1 MRGTVVGMTA
11 GTAQGALFDARWLV
25 QSPYV
30 ADDLK
35 AGCWREPRAKAIARR
50 YVQVNSPG
58 LVWCV
63 VIDVDHDDA
72 DWAADRADLPEP
84 SWTAVNPFNGHA
96 HVAYVLEVP
105 VARSDAART
114 RPLRFLARIE
124 AGLIDALGGDLA
136 YAGLLTKNPVHQSW
150 VTRWCSEDGVY
161 TLGDLATALGDRLP
175 KQLPRKI
182 ERSHGLGR
190 NCTLF
195 NELRTWAYTAI
206 RRHREDG
213 RDAWEEMT
221 LAWATSINARFPEPL
236 EAREVR
242 DTAHSVA
249 KWVWQNFSEDQFR
262 KIQQHRARRPRKLSV
277 ERLQEVDQWEL

>member
-1 MRGTVVGMTA
+1 M
-11 GTAQGALFDARWLV
+11 AQGLTQAALFDARWMV

-30 ADDLK
+30 SDDLS

-50 YVQVNSPG
+50 YVQLNSPG

-63 VIDVDHDDA
+63 VVDVDHSDA

-84 SWTAVNPFNGHA
+84 SWTASNPFNGHA

-114 RPLRFLARIE
+114 APLRFLARVE

-136 YAGLLTKNPVHQSW
+136 YAGLLTKNPVHHSW
-150 VTRWCSEDGVY
+150 VTQWCSEDGVY
-161 TLGDLATALGDRLP
+161 TLSQLATALGSRLP
-175 KQLPRKI
+175 KQLPRKV

-190 NCTLF
+190 NVTLF

-213 RDAWEEMT
+213 REDWEAMT
-221 LAWATSINARFPEPL
+221 QAWAQGINARFPDPL
-236 EAREVR
+236 PDNEVA

-249 KWVWQNFSEDQFR
+249 KWVWQHFSEDQFR
-262 KIQQHRARRPRKLSV
+262 KIQQARARKPRKLSADQ
-277 ERLQEVDQWEL
+277 LQEVDQWEQ

>member
-1 MRGTVVGMTA
+1 MRAGWCSPLMSPTTSGTAAGASHAPRRSLA
-11 GTAQGALFDARWLV
+11 GTFR
-25 QSPYV
+25 STP
-30 ADDLK
+30 
-35 AGCWREPRAKAIARR
+35 P
-50 YVQVNSPG
+50 PG

-96 HVAYVLEVP
+96 HVAYILEVP

-114 RPLRFLARIE
+114 KPLRFLARVE

-136 YAGLLTKNPVHQSW
+136 YAGLLTKNPVHASW

-161 TLGDLATALGDRLP
+161 TLSELATALGSRLP
-175 KQLPRKI
+175 KQLPRKV

-190 NCTLF
+190 NVTLF
-195 NELRTWAYTAI
+195 NELRAWAYTAI

-213 RDAWEEMT
+213 PDEWANMT
-221 LAWATSINARFPEPL
+221 HAWAQGLNQAFPEPL
-236 EAREVR
+236 PAREVR

-249 KWVWQNFSEDQFR
+249 K
-262 KIQQHRARRPRKLSV
+262 
-277 ERLQEVDQWEL
+277 

>member
-1 MRGTVVGMTA
+1 MT
-11 GTAQGALFDARWLV
+11 TETQGALFDARWMV

-30 ADDLK
+30 SDNLRD
-35 AGCWREPRAKAIARR
+35 GCWREPRAKAIARR

-72 DWAADRADLPEP
+72 DWAADRASLPEP

-114 RPLRFLARIE
+114 KPLRFLARVE

-136 YAGLLTKNPVHQSW
+136 YAGLLTKNPVHASW

-161 TLGDLATALGDRLP
+161 TLSELATALGSRLP
-175 KQLPRKI
+175 KQLPRKV

-190 NCTLF
+190 NVTLF

-213 RDAWEEMT
+213 PDEWEAMAH
-221 LAWATSINARFPEPL
+221 AWAQSINQAFPEPL
-236 EAREVR
+236 PAREVR

-249 KWVWQNFSEDQFR
+249 KWVWTHFSEDQFR
-262 KIQQHRARRPRKLSV
+262 KIQQTRAQKPRPKARRATADLV
-277 ERLQEVDQWEL
+277 QEVDQWEL